1 MRSLSSS
8 LITRRQLIGGLAG
21 ASVAA
26 AMAPSLALGR
36 GTAPARP
43 PQTPPARRAPGG
55 GLQVTELAPGAHMI
69 AGAGGNTTVRFGPDH
84 VLAVD
89 SGLPDRA
96 EMLLAAVTGLAP
108 DRPATLINTH
118 WHFDHAGGN
127 KAFADAG
134 FRLLASANCRKRLAS
149 GGRIDFYQRDIPP
162 GEPRVLPI
170 AGVVGQIELD
180 AGGPVSCTA
189 RPPAHTDG
197 DLTVHLHDAD
207 VIVMGDIF
215 FNGIYPFID
224 YSSGANVPGI
234 VAAADA
240 VLAQAGAATK
250 IVPGHGPLAD
260 AQALRRYRD
269 MLADVHGRVA
279 ALIDS
284 GTSEDD
290 AVAAKPTAA
299 HDQAWARGFF
309 QGEQFTRIVYRTI
322 LAQRQPSPAR

>member
-1 MRSLSSS
+1 M
-8 LITRRQLIGGLAG
+8 
-21 ASVAA
+21 
-26 AMAPSLALGR
+26 
-36 GTAPARP
+36 
-43 PQTPPARRAPGG
+43 
-55 GLQVTELAPGAHMI
+55 TELAPGVHMI

-84 VLAVD
+84 VVAVD

-96 EMLLAAVTGLAP
+96 EMLLSAVRALAP

-127 KAFADAG
+127 KAFAEGG
-134 FRLLASANCRKRLAS
+134 FRVLASAKCRQRLAG

-170 AGVVGQIELD
+170 AGVVGQLELD
-180 AGGPVSCTA
+180 AGGPITCTA
-189 RPPAHTDG
+189 QAPAHTDG
-197 DLTVHLHDAD
+197 DLTLHLRDAD
-207 VIVMGDIF
+207 VIVMGDTF

-224 YSSGANVPGI
+224 YSSGASLPGI
-234 VAAADA
+234 VAVADA
-240 VLAQAGAATK
+240 ALAQAGAGTK

-260 AQALRRYRD
+260 AEALRRYRD
-269 MLADVHGRVA
+269 MIRDVHDRVA

-284 GTSEDD
+284 GASEDQ

-309 QGEQFTRIVYRTI
+309 QGEQFTRIAYRTI
-322 LAQRQPSPAR
+322 QAERRGAPAR